1 MDKETALR
9 ELNKLCN
16 GVGNFVPIQDGEFTS
31 IEFANSRGCSHR
43 TATRILGDF
52 EGIGIVTRR
61 YAASPTGG
69 AKTVW
74 RFTDEYL
81 AKLKETAAQDPL
93 GSIPPYWKIG
103 ESQETPPGGLQRE
116 PSQKIPVRYP
126 THSE

>member
-1 MDKETALR
+1 MDKEEALR

-31 IEFANSRGCSHR
+31 IEFAISRGCSHR
-43 TATRILGDF
+43 TATRILSDF
-52 EGIGIVTRR
+52 EGTGIVTRR

-74 RFTDEYL
+74 RFTDKYL
-81 AKLKETAAQDPL
+81 AKLKETPQ
-93 GSIPPYWKIG
+93 
-103 ESQETPPGGLQRE
+103 GGLQRE
-116 PSQKIPVRYP
+116 PSQQIPVQYL